1 MSAATTPAATDA
13 VNTFVRAVPGE
24 LVVETGEVPQP
35 GPGQALIRSV
45 LVGVCG
51 SDLHAVAGHHPFV
64 PLPYRPGHEV
74 VAVVEALGATG
85 PDGATS
91 AGAAAGTGPATIS
104 VGDRVVVE
112 PTLYCGECK
121 QCRRGVVNLCE
132 RLDFF
137 GCGHPQGGLGRYST
151 IRTDRLHVL
160 PDTLS
165 DEQAALVEPLSTPV
179 HAVRL
184 ASGARPGED
193 PSLAGRTVVVIGAG
207 TIGLLVLAAARHAGA
222 DRVVVTDVL
231 AGKRERALRLGA
243 DAAVDAGAPDAVAQA
258 RAALGESADVV
269 FDCVAIQPTLDQAVA
284 MADKGGTVVVVGVPA
299 GPVTVPLPL
308 VQDHQVRIQ
317 GSATYLAE
325 DYALAMR
332 IIASGGARPEDL
344 VTLVVPLADVAD
356 AFVAARS
363 GEHVKVLVR
372 P

>member
-1 MSAATTPAATDA
+1 MSAPTAPVGPPTTR
-13 VNTFVRAVPGE
+13 FVRAVPGE
-24 LVVETGEVPQP
+24 LRVESGEVPAP
-35 GPGQALIRSV
+35 GPGEALLRSV

-51 SDLHAVAGHHPFV
+51 SDLHAAAGHHPFV

-74 VAVVEALGATG
+74 VGVVEALG
-85 PDGATS
+85 PLVDGAATS
-91 AGAAAGTGPATIS
+91 AGAASGLGAPVVA

-137 GCGHPQGGLGRYST
+137 GCGHPQGGMGERST

-160 PDTLS
+160 PDALS

-184 ASGARPGED
+184 AAGSPPGQD
-193 PSLAGRTVVVIGAG
+193 PSLAGRAVVVIGAG
-207 TIGLLVLAAARHAGA
+207 TIGLLVLAAARYAGA
-222 DRVVVTDVL
+222 ARVVVTDVL

-243 DAAVDAGAPDAVAQA
+243 DAVVDAAAPDAVAQV

-269 FDCVAIQPTLDQAVA
+269 FDCVAVQATVDQAVG

-299 GPVTVPLPL
+299 GPVSVPLPL
-308 VQDHQVRIQ
+308 LQDHQVRLQ

-325 DYALAMR
+325 DYALSMR
-332 IIASGGARPEDL
+332 IIAAGAVDAAEMITM
-344 VTLVVPLADVAD
+344 VAPLDEVAA
-356 AFVAARS
+356 AFAAARS
-363 GEHVKVLVR
+363 GEHVKVLIR

>member
-1 MSAATTPAATDA
+1 MSPAPAR
-13 VNTFVRAVPGE
+13 NRFVRAVPGE
-24 LVVETGEVPQP
+24 LLLEEGEVPQP
-35 GPGQALIRSV
+35 GPGEALVRSV

-74 VAVVEALGATG
+74 VAVVEALGAG
-85 PDGATS
+85 PATS
-91 AGAAAGTGPATIS
+91 AGAASGTGPATVA

-112 PTLYCGECK
+112 PTLWCGGCK

-137 GCGHPQGGLGRYST
+137 GCGHPQGGLAERST
-151 IRTDRLHVL
+151 IRSDRLHVL
-160 PDTLS
+160 PDDLS

-193 PSLAGRTVVVIGAG
+193 PDLTGRAVVVVGAG

-222 DRVVVTDVL
+222 ARVVVTDVL
-231 AGKRERALRLGA
+231 AAKRERALRLGA
-243 DAAVDAGAPDAVAQA
+243 AAVVDATAPDAVAQV

-269 FDCVAIQPTLDQAVA
+269 FDCVAVQATLDQAVA
-284 MADKGGTVVVVGVPA
+284 MADRGGTVVVVGVPA
-299 GPVTVPLPL
+299 APVTVPLPL
-308 VQDHQVRIQ
+308 LQDHQVRLQ

-332 IIASGGARPEDL
+332 IIAAGGARPEDL
-344 VTLVVPLADVAD
+344 VTLVLPLDRVAD
-356 AFVAARS
+356 AFAAARS

>member
-1 MSAATTPAATDA
+1 MSG
-13 VNTFVRAVPGE
+13 NRYVRALPGK
-24 LVVETGEVPQP
+24 LVVETGEVPVP
-35 GPGQALIRSV
+35 GPGEALVRSTY
-45 LVGVCG
+45 VGVCG
-51 SDLHAVAGHHPFV
+51 SDLHAAAGHHPFV

-74 VAVVEALGATG
+74 VGVVEALGEG
-85 PDGATS
+85 PGTS
-91 AGAAAGTGPATIS
+91 AGAAAGTGPATVA

-137 GCGHPQGGLGRYST
+137 GCGHPQGGMAERST

-160 PDTLS
+160 PDDLS

-184 ASGARPGED
+184 ASGARPGEEPD
-193 PSLAGRTVVVIGAG
+193 LGGRPVVVIGAG
-207 TIGLLVLAAARHAGA
+207 TIGLLVLAAARAHGAG
-222 DRVVVTDVL
+222 RVVVTDVL
-231 AGKRERALRLGA
+231 PDKRERALRLGA
-243 DAAVDAGAPDAVAQA
+243 DAAVDAAAPDAVEQV

-269 FDCVAIQPTLDQAVA
+269 FDCVAVQTTVDQAIG

-299 GPVTVPLPL
+299 RPVTVPLP
-308 VQDHQVRIQ
+308 VIQDHQIRVQ

-325 DYALAMR
+325 DYATSMR
-332 IIASGGARPEDL
+332 MVAAGAVRPEDL
-344 VTLVVPLADVAD
+344 VTLVVGLDEVEA
-356 AFVAARS
+356 AFAAARS